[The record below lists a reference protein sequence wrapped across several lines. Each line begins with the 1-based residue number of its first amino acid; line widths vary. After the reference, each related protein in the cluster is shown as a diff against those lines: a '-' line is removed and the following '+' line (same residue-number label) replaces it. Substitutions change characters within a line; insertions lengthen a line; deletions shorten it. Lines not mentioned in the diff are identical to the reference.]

1 MTGALASFVR
11 YARVATLAAIA
22 FAASAAAQSEGED
35 AGSRLELSLN
45 TVDTTE
51 AAGCRLTFVIG
62 NELGAEIDKMVAEA
76 VLFDTA
82 GRVAT
87 MTLFD
92 FGRLPEGRP
101 RVRRFELAEQSCDG
115 IGRLL
120 INGIDTCEGEGLAP
134 EACLD
139 GLRLSTGTDIEVIG

>member
-1 MTGALASFVR
+1 MFGATPSSFLRATAVVLGVTALTAPALA
-11 YARVATLAAIA
+11 
-22 FAASAAAQSEGED
+22 QPEGD
-35 AGSRLELSLN
+35 DTAPRLELSLN

-62 NELGAEIDKMVAEA
+62 NELGAQIDQMVAEA

-92 FGRLPEGRP
+92 FGQLPDGRP
-101 RVRRFELAEQSCDG
+101 RVRRFELAEQPCDG

-120 INGIDTCEGEGLAP
+120 INGIDTCEGASLSP
-134 EACLD
+134 DACLD